1 MFTFI
6 VSITK
11 LKFVF
16 LVTQVC
22 QSTAWCF
29 EWRPKN
35 SALIQS
41 LKRPLAGTPTG
52 SVVTPSPWERRP
64 VLLSVSR
71 PTWKTRSSSF
81 IDSSWDLASA
91 GATIWVVSSI
101 WTKRQCGLS
110 CRPTEP
116 WSLPGAEQSQCCPAE
131 PTSRVSRLLWPWK
144 RTVKNSH
151 QKSFSKMFDN
161 WISTR
166 HQGCRFQYTR
176 KAGWT
181 KKVCFFLHNAYF
193 REYTF
198 RVSDTIIGIQ
208 NEVRTIVLLS
218 RISCYWAHAVKHIRS
233 TYANSV
239 CLLFFWSRL
248 VS

>member
-35 SALIQS
+35 SAPIPS

-64 VLLSVSR
+64 VLLSISR

-101 WTKRQCGLS
+101 WKRNANAVWAAGHRNLGVYREQNSPSVVLRSRQADFHGCSGRESERWKTPTKSHFQRCS
-110 CRPTEP
+110 TTEYQHATKDADF
-116 WSLPGAEQSQCCPAE
+116 STQE
-131 PTSRVSRLLWPWK
+131 RLDG
-144 RTVKNSH
+144 R
-151 QKSFSKMFDN
+151 
-161 WISTR
+161 R
-166 HQGCRFQYTR
+166 R
-176 KAGWT
+176 KKG
-181 KKVCFFLHNAYF
+181 V
-193 REYTF
+193 
-198 RVSDTIIGIQ
+198 D
-208 NEVRTIVLLS
+208 
-218 RISCYWAHAVKHIRS
+218 
-233 TYANSV
+233 
-239 CLLFFWSRL
+239 
-248 VS
+248 

>member
-35 SALIQS
+35 SAPIPS

-64 VLLSVSR
+64 VLLSISR

-110 CRPTEP
+110 CRPPEP

-131 PTSRVSRLLWPWK
+131 PTSRFSRLLWPWK

-151 QKSFSKMFDN
+151 QKSFSKVFDN

-181 KKVCFFLHNAYF
+181 KKVCFSSTMLISEKTLFEWATRLSEFKTRFERLYCCQGYHVT
-193 REYTF
+193 EHM
-198 RVSDTIIGIQ
+198 
-208 NEVRTIVLLS
+208 LLS
-218 RISCYWAHAVKHIRS
+218 
-233 TYANSV
+233 TYVARMQIPFV
-239 CLLFFWSRL
+239 CFSPE
-248 VS
+248 VV